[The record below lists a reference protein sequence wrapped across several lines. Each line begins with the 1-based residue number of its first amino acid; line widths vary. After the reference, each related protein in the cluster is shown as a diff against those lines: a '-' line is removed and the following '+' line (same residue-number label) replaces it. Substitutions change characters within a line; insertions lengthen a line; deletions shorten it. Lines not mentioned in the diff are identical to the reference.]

1 MAFEHELDFLKTIS
15 AEAGKLALDYQR
27 KGISA
32 ETKEDESPVTAA
44 DKACEK
50 FLVEEISREFPDDGI
65 LGEEGESKLSKSG
78 RRWIVDPID
87 GTRDY
92 VRGLPLWANLIG
104 MEQDGEVVL
113 GAANS
118 PTQNLMCWASKGG
131 GTFANGEPAHVSKI
145 TEASQAVL
153 CFNGFHK
160 ANVPAMGQPLL
171 NWVGQFWAVRGLGGA
186 VDAMLVAMGKADVWV
201 EPNAKP
207 WDFAA
212 LKIIVEEAGGRFASF
227 SGKNTIYEGSGYAC
241 TPGIEPFIRDMF
253 VKAWS

>member
-1 MAFEHELDFLKTIS
+1 MAFEREVEFLKQI
-15 AEAGKLALDYQR
+15 AGEAGHLALEYQR

-50 FLVEEISREFPDDGI
+50 MLVEAIGRQFPDDGI
-65 LGEEGESKLSKSG
+65 LGEEGASKDSTNG
-78 RRWIVDPID
+78 RKWIVDPID

-92 VRGLPLWANLIG
+92 VRGMPLWANLIG
-104 MEQDGEVVL
+104 LEQDGEVVA
-113 GAANS
+113 GVANC

-131 GTFANGEPAHVSKI
+131 GTFANGARAQVSGI
-145 TEASQAVL
+145 TEQSQAVL

-160 ANVPAMGQPLL
+160 SNVPAMGQQLL
-171 NWVGQFWAVRGLGGA
+171 NWVGGYWAVRGMGGA
-186 VDAMLVAMGKADVWV
+186 VDAMFVAMGKADVWV

-227 SGKNTIYEGSGYAC
+227 SGESTIYAGTGYAC
-241 TPGIEPFIRDMF
+241 TPALEKCVQDIFLKR
-253 VKAWS
+253 